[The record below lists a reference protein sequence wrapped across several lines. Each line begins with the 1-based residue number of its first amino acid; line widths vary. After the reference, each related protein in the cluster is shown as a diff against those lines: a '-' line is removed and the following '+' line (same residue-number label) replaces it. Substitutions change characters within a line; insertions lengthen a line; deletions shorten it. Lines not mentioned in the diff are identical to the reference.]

1 MSDTPSASSTTP
13 TGSGSGSGSGS
24 GAGEGIS
31 SGAAREPRG
40 FSASAGQDRRQATI
54 DQASSALAA
63 GVDTATARMQDVQRW
78 ADEQHQTARVQIR
91 EHPMAAVAVTFGAGM
106 LLGML
111 LGRR

>member
-13 TGSGSGSGSGS
+13 PFGS
-24 GAGEGIS
+24 GAGEGTP

-40 FSASAGQDRRQATI
+40 FSTSTVQGDRTQARL
-54 DQASSALAA
+54 DQASSAIAA
-63 GVDTATARMQDVQRW
+63 GVDNATAKMQDVQRW

-91 EHPMAAVAVTFGAGM
+91 EHPMAAVGITFGAGM

>member
-13 TGSGSGSGSGS
+13 PTGS
-24 GAGEGIS
+24 GAGEGIP

-40 FSASAGQDRRQATI
+40 FSSSVGQDRRQATI
-54 DQASSALAA
+54 DQASSAIAS

-91 EHPMAAVAVTFGAGM
+91 EHPMAAVAITFGAGM